1 MQAELS
7 DSLPIEIIEN
17 IWPKVE
23 GDCRVTI
30 NKNHRGKNDTCKNRF
45 TVISRITSM
54 VGPQVPE
61 KTNSRYLWFD
71 TKKVYPIS
79 QHYIP

>member
-1 MQAELS
+1 MKYAIETQQKKAYNVQPELI

-23 GDCRVTI
+23 GDCNVTI
-30 NKNHRGKNDTCKNRF
+30 NKNHHGKNYTCKSRF

-54 VGPQVPE
+54 TGQHVP
-61 KTNSRYLWFD
+61 K
-71 TKKVYPIS
+71 
-79 QHYIP
+79 